1 MRYHAPFDGTRGS
14 EPSRVAPCPRV
25 TRRALTRRA
34 CWDSHHGRR
43 SAVTTIGSLRSVHAV
58 PQSARSSAPFDPGV
72 GSILPFGRLGCPN
85 RRGTVPDSSMLVR
98 NFASNVARS
107 ATCRPNHATFKSHAR
122 SKNGAYP
129 GVPRRFGHPS
139 LPNGPMAPTPRSN
152 GADGGTLGLVGQI
165 SPPPQKWPDFDNNL
179 SLERSFYRAGAMQF
193 WCEAGRGVIWERAE
207 PGWCSGIFLGGVY
220 GGVIALCSILW

>member
-1 MRYHAPFDGTRGS
+1 MTFSRRLTRAAALNGRRRVRYHAPFDGTRGS

-43 SAVTTIGSLRSVHAV
+43 STGGASGTFRSVHAV

-72 GSILPFGRLGCPN
+72 GSISPVASLGCPN

-107 ATCRPNHATFKSHAR
+107 ATCRPNHATFNSHAR
-122 SKNGAYP
+122 SDWCGEATCAREW
-129 GVPRRFGHPS
+129 VRFG
-139 LPNGPMAPTPRSN
+139 T
-152 GADGGTLGLVGQI
+152 GAHE
-165 SPPPQKWPDFDNNL
+165 
-179 SLERSFYRAGAMQF
+179 ERERRKKAG
-193 WCEAGRGVIWERAE
+193 
-207 PGWCSGIFLGGVY
+207 
-220 GGVIALCSILW
+220 

>member
-72 GSILPFGRLGCPN
+72 GSILPFARLGCPN
-85 RRGTVPDSSMLVR
+85 RRGTVPDSPMLVR
-98 NFASNVARS
+98 NFASNLARS
-107 ATCRPNHATFKSHAR
+107 AACRPKHERFKSHAR

-129 GVPRRFGHPS
+129 GVPRRFGHPN

-179 SLERSFYRAGAMQF
+179 SLGRSFYRAGAMQF
-193 WCEAGRGVIWERAE
+193 
-207 PGWCSGIFLGGVY
+207 
-220 GGVIALCSILW
+220 